1 MSEGIEE
8 VNKRMTHV
16 EDVRRAGQRMR
27 EILGLHGAPIGV
39 RFLKK
44 DQMDRLAEPCSE
56 GHMRFCQALMRA
68 RHGMRTVI
76 CKENIAC
83 PAAACAFGF
92 KPLPEPLKTGKGLVG
107 FGITAREEVGV
118 RMFEGMTVFDKGN
131 IDRIE
136 VFPLDQARKE
146 PDVVVVEDEVEKLM
160 WIVLASMHSHGGER
174 VRGTTAVLQATCVDA
189 TIIPYQEQRLNFN
202 FGCYGCRDAT
212 DIGPGEAIVGF
223 PIDELPA
230 IITHLEYLNKKALP
244 HSRGKHALEAFMKQQ
259 KGGDEGSCS
268 SL

>member
-1 MSEGIEE
+1 M
-8 VNKRMTHV
+8 K
-16 EDVRRAGQRMR
+16 
-27 EILGLHGAPIGV
+27 EILGLHGSPIGV
-39 RFLKK
+39 RIVRKGISETFS
-44 DQMDRLAEPCSE
+44 EPCAE
-56 GHMRFCQALMRA
+56 EHMRFCQALMRG

-76 CKENIAC
+76 CKENLVC

-107 FGITAREEVGV
+107 FGITAREEIGV
-118 RMFEGMTVFDKGN
+118 RMFEEMTVFEKGN
-131 IDRIE
+131 IDRID
-136 VFPLDQARKE
+136 VFPLEKARIE
-146 PDVVVVEDEVEKLM
+146 PDIVVVEDEVEKLM
-160 WIVLASMHSHGGER
+160 WIVLASMHSRGGER

-189 TIIPYQEQRLNFN
+189 TIIPYKEQRLNFN

-223 PIDELPA
+223 PIDELPS

-244 HSRGKHALEAFMKQQ
+244 HSRGKHALEAFMKQH